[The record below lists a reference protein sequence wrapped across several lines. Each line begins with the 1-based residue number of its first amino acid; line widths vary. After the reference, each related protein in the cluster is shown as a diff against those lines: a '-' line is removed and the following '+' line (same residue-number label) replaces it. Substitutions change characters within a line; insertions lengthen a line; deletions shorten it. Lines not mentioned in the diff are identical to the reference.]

1 MNVRRLQLD
10 VDKAISRPD
19 LVDLAAELEAV
30 KGIDGVNITVT
41 GIDMETVSMEVTV
54 EGDGIDVSALKRAIE
69 RTGAALHSI
78 DEIVVGNRIV
88 ERVPRIR

>member
-10 VDKAISRPD
+10 IDKAISRPD
-19 LVDLAAELEAV
+19 LVELAAALEGV
-30 KGIDGVNITVT
+30 SGVDGVNITVT
-41 GIDMETVSMEVTV
+41 EIDIQTVGMEVTV
-54 EGDGIDVSALKRAIE
+54 EGDGIDVPALIRAIE

-88 ERVPRIR
+88 ERLPRTR

>member
-19 LVDLAAELEAV
+19 LLDLAAELEV
-30 KGIDGVNITVT
+30 VSGVDGVNITVT

-54 EGDGIDVSALKRAIE
+54 EGDAIDVSALKRAIE